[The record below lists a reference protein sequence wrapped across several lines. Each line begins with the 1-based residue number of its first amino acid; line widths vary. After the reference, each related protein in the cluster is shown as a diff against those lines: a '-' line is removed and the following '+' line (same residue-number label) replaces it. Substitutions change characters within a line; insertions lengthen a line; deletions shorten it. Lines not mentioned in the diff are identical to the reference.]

1 MSNQQGFSILLLAG
15 LAARILQFLD
25 PPAADPLETPPA
37 TAPTDPTPSTATL
50 SFSRMHFAI

>member
-15 LAARILQFLD
+15 LAARILQLLD
-25 PPAADPLETPPA
+25 HAAADPLEAAHA
-37 TAPTDPTPSTATL
+37 TVATDPTQPAATL